1 MFHNF
6 VKSMYTKKHQLQYSS
21 LVFFNFCVRVYF
33 FNVGD
38 LSDWLCAA
46 KPFLASLFWYYCFL
60 GPSQPKSRHC
70 DLHVAQFWKLVFTS
84 VPLQQ
89 VKKKQLK
96 YFYHFYNFKLHYW
109 ILEPYFVCLFKQ
121 DGLCTKETAP
131 SVSSISRVLR
141 GSGHSIDGDM
151 EGRPSHS
158 IDGILG
164 RVGPNWDT
172 S

>member
-1 MFHNF
+1 MGANCSGRSPKMSN
-6 VKSMYTKKHQLQYSS
+6 VSEIAQVAHQKWATVSYLLKPLTNNEQPWANCSGRSPKMSEWVNRSFFSASEQFSHFSRVGNSLIWFPSKS
-21 LVFFNFCVRVYF
+21 LVFCQKM
-33 FNVGD
+33 
-38 LSDWLCAA
+38 SEWAI
-46 KPFLASLFWYYCFL
+46 S
-60 GPSQPKSRHC
+60 
-70 DLHVAQFWKLVFTS
+70 
-84 VPLQQ
+84 
-89 VKKKQLK
+89 
-96 YFYHFYNFKLHYW
+96 W
-109 ILEPYFVCLFKQ
+109 ILESYFVCLFKQ

-164 RVGPNWDT
+164 RVGPNMDT